1 MNLKSRILEFLYEQ
15 VSTNKIPHLK
25 RGMAEDLEAFIMK
38 ILAEQQ
44 AVKAAN
50 RMTASV
56 QEDLNEND
64 SK

>member
-1 MNLKSRILEFLYEQ
+1 MNLKAKILEFLYEQ

-44 AVKAAN
+44 AVTVAN
-50 RMTASV
+50 KMAASV
-56 QEDLNEND
+56 QEDVNEDNC
-64 SK
+64 